1 MKNYRSICPL
11 SRSLDSFGDKW
22 TLLILRDVGLY
33 GKTTFKELA
42 QMQEGI
48 ATNTLADRLEKLT
61 TEGLLTKTRSKRNK
75 LVFHY
80 NITEKGLDLIP
91 IIKAAIDWSEKYLYN
106 DEEKS
111 AAAELFTFVRST
123 PAFSEN

>member
-1 MKNYRSICPL
+1 MKNYRSMCPL
-11 SRSLDSFGDKW
+11 SRSLDLFGDKW
-22 TLLILRDVGLY
+22 TLLVLRDVSMF

-61 TEGLLTKTRSKRNK
+61 KEGFLTKTRSKRNK

-91 IIKAAIDWSEKYLYN
+91 ILKAVIDWSEKYLYN
-106 DEEKS
+106 EKEREECAEMLSLVKANLEFS
-111 AAAELFTFVRST
+111 A
-123 PAFSEN
+123 N